1 MKFIVR
7 QKVLDLLNSVGVSTV
22 RYLSEKLSMPKPSI
36 LYNLNKL
43 EQDGLVYKGGNFQ
56 HGSRTPCKIWHCGVK
71 RQNRKPSKATQAK
84 IMKQFAELEGSSSK
98 PKPKPFVPRFKS
110 VFVGGKNIWNEV
122 IRR

>member
-22 RYLSEKLSMPKPSI
+22 RYLSEKLSIPKPSI
-36 LYNLNKL
+36 LYNLDKL
-43 EQDGLVYKGGNFQ
+43 EQAGLAHKGGDFQ
-56 HGSRTPCKIWHCGVK
+56 HRPGNPCKIWYCGAK
-71 RQNRKPSKATQAK
+71 RQNRKPNKATQAK
-84 IMKQFAELEGSSSK
+84 ITKQLAELEGSSI
-98 PKPKPFVPRFKS
+98 PKHPTPRFKS